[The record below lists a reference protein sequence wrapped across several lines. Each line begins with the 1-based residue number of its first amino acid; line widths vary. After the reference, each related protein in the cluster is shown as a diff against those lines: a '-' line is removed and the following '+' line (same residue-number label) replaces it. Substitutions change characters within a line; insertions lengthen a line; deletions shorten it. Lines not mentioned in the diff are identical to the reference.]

1 MISLFLLKMG
11 KNNDF
16 HLSFSQIVGA
26 WQDFMVVTKP
36 KTKLRVHYFG
46 FLGMPFVWIFKRVSV
61 HNLGSVQLI
70 CKSIKLGQNS
80 SHCDFFGVSVSLS
93 IQDFKLVPVP
103 CTTPKWP
110 IDSISVQWDAT
121 GKKWKHLS
129 NSISLLFLQCMLQMC
144 QFRM

>member
-1 MISLFLLKMG
+1 
-11 KNNDF
+11 
-16 HLSFSQIVGA
+16 
-26 WQDFMVVTKP
+26 MVVTKP

-93 IQDFKLVPVP
+93 IHDFKLVPVP

-110 IDSISVQWDAT
+110 IDNTSVQWDAT
-121 GKKWKHLS
+121 GKKMKTF
-129 NSISLLFLQCMLQMC
+129 N
-144 QFRM
+144 